1 MGKMSE
7 ILIIGTHPIRD
18 SIISQYKAAGCAVD
32 TFSDFA
38 SADPQKNYSEICV
51 LPNVDVDDKDTLD
64 ELNAFAMA
72 FPQSAADKKKPVC
85 HLLLHN
91 KVTLWLFQSID
102 VFKEIHKKFELY
114 AFSMADQWAKNVFCN
129 LDCENSFYPHLDRDG
144 IDAQSNK
151 TVHLVIAGF
160 SALGESLA
168 LHAALIAH
176 YPNFVRNH
184 ALRTRITIIDK
195 DILTR
200 KDAFIQRYNS
210 LFDHS
215 YYRSIDLFKQTMTQF
230 HRPIYSSTR
239 EDFVDVEWEFVDAD
253 FFDPILQKK
262 INIWAENNNQLLTIA
277 LCDDD
282 CDKNFDR
289 AFAMPNVVYR
299 NAIPVLVNLKKSK
312 LLDEVRNTE
321 IYSNLYPIGMDDCGY
336 DISLPL
342 LQMAKRL
349 NYFYTCSYCQKCV
362 PTDMPVE
369 DVEREWRKL
378 DSFSIRYSGIYHVMT
393 IATKMRS
400 LGHEEKDWDKFYALT
415 QQEIEQISAVEH
427 NRWSVERLILGYRP
441 PTDMEREEIKKNI
454 EAFIQAAKTGSEKP
468 DKDLKV
474 VYKRNKVHYDLCS
487 YRELREDKTGQNVRV
502 YDYDLTAS
510 IPLIAQSFKEAKQL

>member
-1 MGKMSE
+1 MSK
-7 ILIIGTHPIRD
+7 ILIIGTHPIHD
-18 SIISQYKAAGCAVD
+18 NIVSQYKAAGCDVD
-32 TFSDFA
+32 VFPNFA
-38 SADPQKNYSEICV
+38 AADPKDNYSEICV
-51 LPNVDVDDKDTLD
+51 LPDVDVDDKDTLE
-64 ELNAFAMA
+64 ELNAFATA
-72 FPQSAADKKKPVC
+72 SPLPDPDKQKPLC

-91 KVTLWLFQSID
+91 KVTLWLLQTID
-102 VFKEIHKKFELY
+102 VFAEIHRKFELY

-129 LDCENSFYPHLDRDG
+129 LDGDNSFYPHLDREK

-151 TVHLVIAGF
+151 TVHVVIAGF

-184 ALRTRITIIDK
+184 TLRTRITVIDK
-195 DILTR
+195 DILAR

-210 LFDHS
+210 LFEHS
-215 YYRSIDLFKQTMTQF
+215 YYRSVDLFKQTMTQL

-239 EDFVDVEWEFVDAD
+239 EDFVDVEWEFVDAN
-253 FFDPILQKK
+253 FFDPLLQKK
-262 INIWAENNNQLLTIA
+262 LNIWAENDNQILTIA

-282 CDKNFDR
+282 FEKNFDR
-289 AFAMPNVVYR
+289 AFALPSVIYR
-299 NAIPVLVNLKKSK
+299 NAIPVFVYLKKSA
-312 LLDEVRNTE
+312 LLNEVRNAE

-336 DISLPL
+336 DTRLPL

-349 NYFYTCSYCQKCV
+349 NYFYSCSYGQKGA

-369 DVEREWRKL
+369 EVEKEWRKL

-454 EAFIQAAKTGSEKP
+454 EAFIKTAKTGGEKP

-474 VYKRNKVHYDLCS
+474 IYKHNKVHYDLCS
-487 YRELREDKTGQNVRV
+487 YRELGEDKTGQNVRL
-502 YDYDLTAS
+502 YDYDLTAC